1 MPAPAAPRL
10 ALTLVALPTLAL
22 GLSLRPGPSVPHL
35 PTLRHRHAPLSMIAP
50 APRRNPNQGTIDRLL
65 NPLRRRVYT
74 LLKPVSARAART
86 VRAHLLPAAPLLPGP
101 SSCVA
106 PLAGLW
112 GRQGASPCLGRSWLA
127 LAPGGNRLQ

>member
-1 MPAPAAPRL
+1 MLLGCTSAGSAPRGAGDRLGSLHTASLSGGRMPAPAAPRL

-35 PTLRHRHAPLSMIAP
+35 PTLRHRHTPLSMIAP

-74 LLKPVSARAART
+74 LIKPVSARAART
-86 VRAHLLPAAPLLPGP
+86 VRL
-101 SSCVA
+101 
-106 PLAGLW
+106 
-112 GRQGASPCLGRSWLA
+112 
-127 LAPGGNRLQ
+127 

>member
-1 MPAPAAPRL
+1 
-10 ALTLVALPTLAL
+10 LTLVALPTLAL
-22 GLSLRPGPSVPHL
+22 SLSLRPGPSVPHL
-35 PTLRHRHAPLSMIAP
+35 PTLRHRHTPLSMIAP

-86 VRAHLLPAAPLLPGP
+86 ARALAHLLAHCPAAPLPAVLWWRRMPGWA
-101 SSCVA
+101 V
-106 PLAGLW
+106 

-127 LAPGGNRLQ
+127 LAPGGDRLQ